1 MSSLRLV
8 FILVFFSYCYKKSKI
23 TYNLTMMIKTKSN
36 LQYKLYKEL
45 TTKGSW
51 LTDEPISFMINEY
64 RKVANEK
71 VYIAATFTTIIIRNN
86 TRNDWV
92 ELARLYNDKK
102 ALEKEYDIY
111 IISSFVG
118 SHSAGHSKTDLRDD
132 LF

>member
-1 MSSLRLV
+1 
-8 FILVFFSYCYKKSKI
+8 
-23 TYNLTMMIKTKSN
+23 MIKTKSN